1 MWLNIKWDTGQMRIE
16 YESFF
21 PATQNNLNVLM
32 KTIELDWEH
41 KEDILKQMLQF
52 LKDLEKDA
60 EDRKQEIKKNFGT
73 QFQKMKDME
82 RMVQTCKHPN
92 GVPITKIEMRQLEAD
107 LKRQKVKVH
116 NLERDFK
123 RYSKTAQKAK
133 VNRDII
139 IKKGGVKC

>member
-52 LKDLEKDA
+52 LKGLEQDA

-73 QFQKMKDME
+73 EFQRMKDME
-82 RMVQTCKHPN
+82 RMAHTCKHPS
-92 GVPITKIEMRQLEAD
+92 GLPITKVAMKQLKAD

-123 RYSKTAQKAK
+123 RYSKTAQKVK

-139 IKKGGVKC
+139 IQKGGVEC